1 LVWIGDELAQLIV
14 VNSVLKFL
22 LRLLLISV
30 GLIFTASLLVVMLVL
45 MSIWLLRLLWAKLTG
60 QAVAPFVMRMNPR
73 HGFGTVFR
81 HARHSESAPKRDVQD
96 VTDVQ
101 PKVK

>member
-1 LVWIGDELAQLIV
+1 LIDDELAQLIV
-14 VNSVLKFL
+14 MNSALKFL

-30 GLIFTASLLVVMLVL
+30 GLILAASLLVVMLVL

-60 QAVAPFVMRMNPR
+60 QTVAPFVMRMNPR
-73 HGFGTVFR
+73 HGFEAVFR
-81 HARHSESAPKRDVQD
+81 HARQRESAPKREVQD